1 MLIEVDYQF
10 ANLASGDPN
19 ITVGKTLKSCTKD
32 VQASHVFDVDGR
44 KVQLV
49 DTPGFNDDNLSD
61 ADVLDLIA
69 DWMRSA

>member
-1 MLIEVDYQF
+1 MLIEVDCQF

-19 ITVGKTLKSCTKD
+19 ITVGKSLRSCTKD
-32 VQASHVFDVDGR
+32 VQASHVFEVDGR

-49 DTPGFNDDNLSD
+49 DTPGFNDDSMSD

-69 DWMRSA
+69 DWMKSA